1 MNEPQPDP
9 KTIWELYDME
19 ADRTEVND
27 LADQYPD
34 RVREMAELYDAWQRH
49 CAADGGAHMKALG

>member
-1 MNEPQPDP
+1 
-9 KTIWELYDME
+9 ME

-34 RVREMAELYDAWQRH
+34 RVKEMAEMYEAWRMH
-49 CAADGGAHMKALG
+49 CAAQGGEKRTC